1 MNRTTNR
8 IAFALIAF
16 ICFSLQAM
24 ATVIEGT
31 VIDRDNSESL
41 IGATIQVVGTTKGT
55 VTDFNGHY
63 SLEVTPGTITLEI
76 KYVGY
81 KNLQQQINVIEKNQ
95 YNFSLESD
103 EHTLGEVM
111 IVAKKNLEGEN
122 ALLKERKAASIAIEN
137 MGAKEMSIKG
147 LSTVQDGVKKITG
160 IALADAGQL
169 IVRGMGDRYSTTT
182 LNGLPIASPN
192 PDNKLIPLDLFPT
205 TVVKNI
211 TVSKVYQAPA
221 YADYSGAHVDISTK
235 DNIGKDFFELSL
247 GTGGQLNTVFGDFYE
262 MERKNSLIKTP
273 TINSELKTFKT
284 SSYFQ
289 KSEKSPFK
297 SSFDVSKN
305 PSIPNINGSIAGGK
319 VWKLNEDNKIDAL
332 MSYGISYDSKSVQ
345 DAFTAS
351 LSSTDTLNYFN
362 YDSYTVELKMAALA
376 SIGWS
381 YKNSTRIGY
390 TFFYAR
396 NAENKYQVRDGF
408 TYDYPSD
415 RANKLVTSTD
425 IMHVYELM
433 NHQLLGSHH
442 LLDQKLDLDWGLSYG
457 HTSSDEPDRR
467 DLVFQEDK
475 DGHLKLFTDNQNATM
490 RYFGS
495 LTEKEYVADFK
506 ATYHLND
513 NNHLRIGGSTKSKS
527 RDYGSQRFYYNY
539 AYRFGPTITTIYDT
553 ENYLNWNNVQGGDIT
568 ITQDIQPRNNYRA
581 SHDIFAGFID
591 LDYNIAPYFM
601 VNVGVRYENSK
612 QSVDYYTD
620 GGSAKTSNLDSDDF
634 FPAFN
639 FNFKLNSQNN
649 IRLSFSKTITRPS
662 FVEMAP
668 FLYKPSFGADQIRG
682 NADLENGYNYN
693 LDLRYD
699 LYGNNQGDLF
709 SITGYYK
716 KLDEPIEQT
725 ERSMGGSA
733 YFSFNNADAGMASGI
748 EVEVRKKIGDWKIGL
763 NGSYM
768 YTNVDLPKDG
778 GNYTEQ
784 SRALQGASPY
794 LGNADITYS
803 PYMEDDRRLHLSL
816 LYNLQ
821 GPRIAAVGIE
831 GLGDVKEKTVH
842 TLNFVGTY
850 SFNKH
855 ISIKGQVNNLL
866 NQTIE
871 FTQAIYGIDNIKR
884 EKTVK
889 RYKEGTVA
897 SVSFTYKF

>member
-8 IAFALIAF
+8 IALVLITF
-16 ICFSLQAM
+16 ICYSLQAK
-24 ATVIEGT
+24 AAVIEGT
-31 VIDRDNSESL
+31 VVDKKNNEAL
-41 IGATIQVVGTTKGT
+41 IGATIQVLGTTKGT

-63 SLEVTPGTITLEI
+63 SLNVNPDIVTLEI
-76 KYVGY
+76 KYIGY
-81 KNLQQQINVIEKNQ
+81 KDLQQEIKTTQKSR
-95 YNFSLESD
+95 YDFALESD
-103 EHTLGEVM
+103 EQTLSEVM
-111 IVAKKNLEGEN
+111 VVAKKNLEGEN
-122 ALLKERKAASIAIEN
+122 TLLLERKAASIAIEN
-137 MGAKEMSIKG
+137 MGAKEMTIKG
-147 LSTVQDGVKKITG
+147 ISTVQDGVKKITG
-160 IALADAGQL
+160 ISIADAGQL

-235 DNIGKDFFELSL
+235 DNIGKDFFELTL
-247 GTGGQLNTVFGDFYE
+247 GLGGQLNTVFGDFYE
-262 MERKNSLIKTP
+262 MERKTSLVKTP
-273 TINSELKTFKT
+273 KINNDLKTFKT

-289 KSEKSPFK
+289 QADKTPFP

-305 PSIPNINGSIAGGK
+305 PSIPNVNGSIAGGK
-319 VWKLNEDNKIDAL
+319 IWRIDENNKVDAL
-332 MSYGISYDSKSVQ
+332 VSYGVSYDSKSVK

-376 SIGWS
+376 SMGWT
-381 YKNSTRIGY
+381 YKNNTHIGY

-396 NAENKYQVRDGF
+396 NAENKYQERKGF

-415 RANKLVTSTD
+415 RSNKLVTSTD

-433 NHQLLGSHH
+433 NHQLLGNHQFF
-442 LLDQKLDLDWGLSYG
+442 DQKIDLDWGLSYG

-475 DGHLKLFTDNQNATM
+475 SGNLKLFTANQNATM

-495 LTEKEYVADFK
+495 LTEEEYVADVK
-506 ATYHLND
+506 ATYHFNED
-513 NNHLRIGGSTKSKS
+513 NHIRFGGATKSKS
-527 RDYGSQRFYYNY
+527 RNYRSQRFYYNY
-539 AYRFGPTITTIYDT
+539 AYSFRPTITSIYET

-568 ITQDIQPRNNYRA
+568 ITQDIQPRNNYQA
-581 SHDIFAGFID
+581 AHDLFAGFID
-591 LDYNIAPYFM
+591 LDYNITPYFM
-601 VNVGVRYENSK
+601 INVGVRYENSK

-620 GGSAKTSNLDSDDF
+620 GGSPETSNLDTDDF

-639 FNFKLNSQNN
+639 FKFKLNSQNN
-649 IRLSFSKTITRPS
+649 IRLSLSKTVTRPS

-682 NADLENGYNYN
+682 NADLKNGYNYN

-699 LYGNNQGDLF
+699 LYGNKQGDLF

-733 YFSFNNADAGMASGI
+733 YFSFNNADAGMATGI
-748 EVEVRKKIGDWKIGL
+748 EIEARKNIGDWKVGL

-794 LGNADITYS
+794 LANADITYS
-803 PYMEDDRRLHLSL
+803 SIMEEDRSLNLSL

-831 GLGDVKEKTVH
+831 GLGDVKENMVH
-842 TLNFVGTY
+842 TLNFAGTY
-850 SFNKH
+850 SFNNH

-866 NQTIE
+866 NQAIV
-871 FTQAIYGIDNIKR
+871 FTQAVYSTDNIKQ

-889 RYKEGTVA
+889 RFKEGTVA